1 MFIIWRLN
9 KFWNMHIKYYADI
22 KKNEAKLC
30 ICLYGQRYKT
40 TYLKTI
46 KGYKRARDLQGN
58 WGVYQSSSIKS
69 NNKSWLNS

>member
-1 MFIIWRLN
+1 
-9 KFWNMHIKYYADI
+9 MHIKYYADI

-58 WGVYQSSSIKS
+58 
-69 NNKSWLNS
+69 